1 MKQALL
7 PLFWLAITGAA
18 AVNVWFL
25 VTGLAAWARAGRALP
40 KAALGAAF
48 AAAFLAGH
56 FAFSGVSNRGGYD
69 NEHDFQYLGASF
81 ADPHGLNR
89 TFSGKEVSPLLLDAA
104 GDALSGRALAAVP
117 LKNRALMFLAA
128 VLLFACL
135 RELGAGRSGAFL
147 GFALFYFNF
156 LAALNARTFST
167 TPANVFYLCL
177 ALYAAARFENSRR
190 DTGGLAWALC
200 GLFLVWTGRYEL
212 APLPGALLAV
222 SLLRP
227 GGALRSLLAAGS
239 RRTAALALLGACAAA
254 CGAWFLVMIG
264 SGEYNGPSGGELLK
278 PAAHFAYQLWEKNVA
293 VFSSL
298 PLWACWLAAAVCA
311 AAVLLPAGAARD
323 SRGLPVAGAVLLCC
337 VYVSVIFLPQDRY
350 PLHFMRHQLYFLL
363 PFCLLAALA
372 WDAVWRERAT
382 AARLALLLLV
392 CGVYLRANGAAAAA
406 LEPERR
412 TNDEEWAV
420 MSAAA
425 AAWPQGCTLVYG
437 QDDHRRGVLK
447 KYFPLLSGDCSVP
460 PPACAIKYVPA
471 HCQVFGGPE
480 ENRPRGCAGPWLPGA
495 ADGRALAEASFSHR
509 FYTIFAREENRLP
522 VPVRV
527 GFYPAD
533 TGPDKALLLAGEG
546 LCELKGGTLPAAAE
560 KFRAA
565 LAADPACAGCALGL
579 AGALALAGSPEAPAA
594 IKSGLPLVRERGA
607 VTVYGAL
614 LSAAEGKAGE
624 AEAGLRA
631 AAASG
636 AGGAA
641 VTADALLQAL
651 RRRPGDELRRPG
663 QR

>member
-1 MKQALL
+1 VKQALL

-18 AVNVWFL
+18 AVNLWFL
-25 VTGLAAWARAGRALP
+25 ASDAAAWARSGRALP
-40 KAALGAAF
+40 KAALAAAF

-56 FAFSGVSNRGGYD
+56 FAFSGVTNRGGYD

-81 ADPHGLNR
+81 ADLRGLNR

-104 GDALSGRALAAVP
+104 GDALSGRSLAAVP

-135 RELGAGRSGAFL
+135 RELGAGRGGAFL

-177 ALYAAARFENSRR
+177 ALYAAARFEAARR
-190 DTGGLAWALC
+190 GPGGLAWALC
-200 GLFLVWTGRYEL
+200 ALFLVWTGRYEL

-227 GGALRSLLAAGS
+227 GGALRSLLAAGY
-239 RRTAALALLGACAAA
+239 RRTALALLGASAAA

-264 SGEYNGPSGGELLK
+264 SGEYNGPSGGELFK
-278 PAAHFAYQLWEKNVA
+278 PAAHFAYQLWEKNIA
-293 VFSSL
+293 VFSPL
-298 PLWACWLAAAVCA
+298 PLWACWLAVAACA
-311 AAVLLPAGAARD
+311 AAVLFAARSARYGRGRYVAGAA
-323 SRGLPVAGAVLLCC
+323 LLGCA
-337 VYVSVIFLPQDRY
+337 YVSVIFLPQDLY

-372 WDAVWRERAT
+372 WDAAWRELAP
-382 AARLALLLLV
+382 AARLALLLLL
-392 CGVYLRANGAAAAA
+392 CGLYLRANSAAAAA

-420 MSAAA
+420 ISSAA
-425 AAWPQGCTLVYG
+425 AAWPRGCALVYG
-437 QDDHRRGVLK
+437 QDDHRRGVLE
-447 KYFPLLSGDCSVP
+447 KYFPLLNGDCAVP
-460 PPACAIKYVPA
+460 PPACVVKYVPA

-480 ENRPRGCAGPWLPGA
+480 ENRPRGCAAPWLPGA
-495 ADGRALAEASFSHR
+495 ADGRALAEASFQHR
-509 FYTIFAREENRLP
+509 FYTIFSGEENRLP

-533 TGPDKALLLAGEG
+533 TGPDRALLLAGEG
-546 LCELKGGTLPAAAE
+546 LCELKGGTLQGAAE

-565 LAADPACAGCALGL
+565 LGADPACGGCALGL
-579 AGALALAGSPEAPAA
+579 AGSLALAGSPEALPV
-594 IKSGLPLVRERGA
+594 IRRGLPSARGRDA
-607 VTVYGAL
+607 VAVYGAIF
-614 LSAAEGKAGE
+614 SAAEGKAAE
-624 AEAGLRA
+624 AETGLRA

-636 AGGAA
+636 AGAPA

-651 RRRPGDELRRPG
+651 RRRADGGRESPGAR
-663 QR
+663 

>member
-18 AVNVWFL
+18 AVNLWFL
-25 VTGLAAWARAGRALP
+25 STGLAAWARAGRALP
-40 KAALGAAF
+40 RAALAAAF

-69 NEHDFQYLGASF
+69 NGHDFQYLGASF
-81 ADPHGLNR
+81 ADLRGLNR

-104 GDALSGRALAAVP
+104 GDALSGRSLAAVP

-147 GFALFYFNF
+147 GFALFYFSF

-177 ALYAAARFENSRR
+177 ALYAAARFETSRR
-190 DTGGLAWALC
+190 DPGGLAWALC
-200 GLFLVWTGRYEL
+200 ALFLVWTGRYEL

-239 RRTAALALLGACAAA
+239 RRAAGLTLLAACAAA
-254 CGAWFLVMIG
+254 CGAWLLVMIG

-278 PAAHFAYQLWEKNVA
+278 PAAHFAYQLWEKNIA

-298 PLWACWLAAAVCA
+298 PLWACWLAAAACA
-311 AAVLLPAGAARD
+311 AAVLLPAGTARGGG
-323 SRGLPVAGAVLLCC
+323 RPVAGAVLLCC
-337 VYVSVIFLPQDRY
+337 VYVSVVFLPQDLY

-372 WDAVWRERAT
+372 WDAVWRERLT
-382 AARLALLLLV
+382 AVRLALLLLL
-392 CGVYLRANGAAAAA
+392 CGVYLRANSAAAAA

-420 MSAAA
+420 MSSAA
-425 AAWPQGCTLVYG
+425 AAWPRGCALAYG
-437 QDDHRRGVLK
+437 QDDHRRGVLG
-447 KYFPLLSGDCSVP
+447 KYLPLLSGDCSAP
-460 PPACAIKYVPA
+460 PPACVYKYLPA

-480 ENRPRGCAGPWLPGA
+480 ENRPRGCAGPWLPA
-495 ADGRALAEASFSHR
+495 AAAGRALAEASFPHR

-533 TGPDKALLLAGEG
+533 SGPDRALLLSGEG
-546 LCELKGGTLPAAAE
+546 LCELKGGTLPAAAV

-579 AGALALAGSPEAPAA
+579 AGALALGGSPESLAV
-594 IKSGLPLVRERGA
+594 IRRGLPLARERGA
-607 VTVYGAL
+607 VTAYGAL
-614 LSAAEGKAGE
+614 FSAAEGKAAE
-624 AEAGLRA
+624 AEAGLRT

-636 AGGAA
+636 TGVSA

-651 RRRPGDELRRPG
+651 RRRADVGRESPGAR
-663 QR
+663 